1 MRDDREDPADP
12 PPSPTLGATAEN
24 DARVDARIARVLR
37 EGQDD
42 DGLLAEDDE
51 EDEDTRDA
59 PSPAALT
66 TPPQKRRNTAPP
78 AAFAKRQTPTIHAR
92 KYAPASRALP
102 QHPTQSPGRK
112 LLGFEV
118 ARQYTCPGDVGGHGW
133 TKGAVTA
140 FHDDDEHWGETY
152 GVSMEDDIDDDGV
165 TFEELLLILANEADK
180 RSVVS
185 EQSWALALG
194 ILRMADPTQAVRQ
207 FRKQRHSP
215 NARFTGFD
223 TLVHPDGAECYE
235 AKIQDANGGKHHF
248 AFHFPTRWG
257 AAAAHEC
264 LARRL
269 EFHGPGVKGW
279 TRRNFAPETPWEALV
294 GVLIAGATWTGA
306 RPDIAAL
313 SGAKSVENPL
323 VVDPDPNPDPN
334 PDGTPASGETTSN
347 SPESVIGTDD
357 GVGEDER
364 QIHEVV
370 KRERRPA
377 QRFSTDYVLEKKPPR
392 KRKKSPQSQS
402 PVPLDTPKK
411 GNERRIDQTL
421 TTRGTPRKMNCRFL
435 GVKTSSDVTI
445 GGKRIARSVGSS
457 EFFGVRWA
465 GAAVKPGAPTRSAK
479 PWLCVLNVTGAGK
492 AADINLGSYVTARE
506 AALAYDAEV
515 RRRGWERFKPTNFA
529 PPADPAHVPPRHEM
543 SAAMNLTEKHPVIL
557 NHLRVAMT
565 GTRNP
570 IVGHRVTETGNGV
583 NTWRRAEVKISYFI
597 PTPKSPHMNAA
608 ENHRW
613 VLLKDV
619 AGVLN
624 GWDKLVDYIRRHKR
638 RLEEDVAGVNASNK
652 VGPGELPASAPLFTL
667 FTRHYDSGQSCACVL
682 GGFEPYDPDGY
693 PHYVVVCDG
702 DTEDLTDHELRGEL
716 GLTLGP
722 EPAEPNRYP
731 NPNPNPAA
739 PRANPYAEFCRETRP
754 KILAVDPAMPHARV
768 NRRLGELWRKKKA
781 GGGGKTEGSPKPG
794 EITAADD
801 DDDDDDSPL
810 VPVKCERSD
819 DGDDVGPEIV
829 AALDRI
835 LREVNLTRT
844 TTNMV
849 IRRLEDELPVKF
861 NLHHHKLFVKKKIKA
876 WVDEN
881 VNGAIVN
888 DEPKNVPALPAPDN
902 KPTDS
907 GLRRAKLMLQNGVID
922 AEDYEAIK
930 TAWMK
935 SLGE

>member
-1 MRDDREDPADP
+1 MRDDREDPLDP
-12 PPSPTLGATAEN
+12 PPSPTLGATAES
-24 DARVDARIARVLR
+24 DARVDALIARVLR

-42 DGLLAEDDE
+42 DSLGEDDD

-59 PSPAALT
+59 PPPAALI

-78 AAFAKRQTPTIHAR
+78 AASAKRQTPTKSAR
-92 KYAPASRALP
+92 KFAPPSRALP
-102 QHPTQSPGRK
+102 QQPTQSPGRK
-112 LLGFEV
+112 LVGFEV
-118 ARQYTCPGDVGGHGW
+118 ARQYTCPGDVGGQRRW
-133 TKGAVTA
+133 TKGVVTA

-152 GVSMEDDIDDDGV
+152 DVSMEDDMDDHGV

-180 RSVVS
+180 KSVVS

-194 ILRMADPTQAVRQ
+194 ILRMADPTQAVRT
-207 FRKQRHSP
+207 FRKERHSP
-215 NARFTGFD
+215 NARFAGFD

-248 AFHFPTRWG
+248 AFHFPTKWG
-257 AAAAHEC
+257 AAAAHEI

-306 RPDIAAL
+306 RPEGPGP
-313 SGAKSVENPL
+313 SGGAKS
-323 VVDPDPNPDPN
+323 
-334 PDGTPASGETTSN
+334 DGTPASGDPASN

-364 QIHEVV
+364 PIHEVV
-370 KRERRPA
+370 KRERKPA
-377 QRFSTDYVLEKKPPR
+377 RRFSTDYVLENKPPR
-392 KRKKSPQSQS
+392 KRKTPPQSQS
-402 PVPLDTPKK
+402 PVPIATPKK
-411 GNERRIDQTL
+411 GKERRIDQALDL
-421 TTRGTPRKMNCRFL
+421 TTRGMPRKMNRRFL

-445 GGKRIARSVGSS
+445 GGKRIARCVGSS

-465 GAAVKPGAPTRSAK
+465 GSAVKPGARPRSAK
-479 PWLCVLNVTGAGK
+479 PWQCVLNVTGAGK
-492 AADINLGSYVTARE
+492 AADIGLGSYVTARE

-515 RRRGWERFKPTNFA
+515 RRRGWEHLKPTNFA
-529 PPADPAHVPPRHEM
+529 PPADPAHVPPRHEL

-557 NHLRVAMT
+557 NHLRVAMS
-565 GTRNP
+565 GVGNP
-570 IVGHRVTETGNGV
+570 IVGHRVTETGNGERA
-583 NTWRRAEVKISYFI
+583 WRRAEVKIRYLI

-608 ENHRW
+608 EHHRW

-638 RLEEDVAGVNASNK
+638 RLEEDVEGSNK
-652 VGPGELPASAPLFTL
+652 IGPGELPASAPLFTL
-667 FTRHYDSGQSCACVL
+667 FTRHYDSGQSCVCVL

-702 DTEDLTDHELRGEL
+702 DTEDLTDNELRGEL
-716 GLTLGP
+716 GLTPGP
-722 EPAEPNRYP
+722 EPADPNRYP
-731 NPNPNPAA
+731 NPNPNPAE
-739 PRANPYAEFCRETRP
+739 PRANPYAEFCREIRH
-754 KILAVDPAMPHARV
+754 KILAVDPTMPHTRV

-781 GGGGKTEGSPKPG
+781 GGGCEKTADSPKPG
-794 EITAADD
+794 EITAAAAAAADD
-801 DDDDDDSPL
+801 DDDDDDDDCPL
-810 VPVKCERSD
+810 APVKRERSD
-819 DGDDVGPEIV
+819 DGDDAGPEIV

-835 LREVNLTRT
+835 LREVDLTRT

-849 IRRLEDELPVKF
+849 IRRLEDELPVTF
-861 NLHHHKLFVKKKIKA
+861 NLRHHKLFLKEKIKA

-881 VNGAIVN
+881 VDRAIPN
-888 DEPKNVPALPAPDN
+888 DEPKDVPALPAPDT
-902 KPTDS
+902 PTDS
-907 GLRRAKLMLQNGVID
+907 GLRRAKLMLENGVID

-935 SLGE
+935 SLGG